1 MGFGLPSAIGA
12 QLAEPDKI
20 VVDIDGDAS
29 FMMTMTELA
38 TAAQYNIPVKVL
50 ILNNSFQGMVRQWQ
64 DLFYDERHSHTEM
77 FNPDFVKLAES
88 MGCKAL
94 RATTDEELDA
104 VMPEFV
110 NYRGGPIVLEAVTLK
125 TEHVY
130 PMVAAGAALQEMVYH
145 PDQRGQEK

>member
-1 MGFGLPSAIGA
+1 MGFGLPAAIGA

-64 DLFYDERHSHTEM
+64 DLFYDERYE
-77 FNPDFVKLAES
+77 
-88 MGCKAL
+88 
-94 RATTDEELDA
+94 
-104 VMPEFV
+104 
-110 NYRGGPIVLEAVTLK
+110 
-125 TEHVY
+125 
-130 PMVAAGAALQEMVYH
+130 
-145 PDQRGQEK
+145 